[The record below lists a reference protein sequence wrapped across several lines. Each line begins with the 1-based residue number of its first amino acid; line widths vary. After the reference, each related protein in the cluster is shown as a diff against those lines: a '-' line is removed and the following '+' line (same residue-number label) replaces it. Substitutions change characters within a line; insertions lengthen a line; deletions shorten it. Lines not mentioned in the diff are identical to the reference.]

1 MAVKALVLDSWA
13 IMAWLKGEACA
24 PVVER
29 YLMDAFGGRLRLSI
43 SVLNLGEIYYLT
55 AKYRNRSVAS
65 QVLQR
70 LDGFRVATLPAPNDL
85 VMKAARLKAG
95 WPISYADSF
104 AAATALDRNEPL
116 VTGDPELRALGDG
129 EGLLLDWLG
138 I

>member
-1 MAVKALVLDSWA
+1 MALKALVLDSWA
-13 IMAWLKGEACA
+13 IMAWLKGEACG
-24 PVVER
+24 PVVEQ
-29 YLMDAFGGRLRLSI
+29 YLMDAFAGRLLLSI
-43 SVLNLGEIYYLT
+43 SVLNLGEIFYLT
-55 AKYRNRSVAS
+55 AKYRNRAVAS

-70 LDGFRVATLPAPNDL
+70 IAGYGVSTLPAPNDL

-116 VTGDPELRALGDG
+116 VTGDPEFRALSAG
-129 EGLLLDWLG
+129 EGLLLDWIG